1 MDNWN
6 VPEKLNKARLSG
18 KNSMST
24 KKRALIKGWACAAVM
39 CIFSNVQLTVSGNI
53 QSVSLDC
60 RHTGRYHNH
69 IRFIFLC
76 DGGLKD
82 TLPISCSVWWLIFA
96 SLMIDWDG
104 SHLKYSPKPATLI
117 VIRDDKVPPKARLFV
132 VFLCSVPPKKR
143 NPTRRGRLSTAGL
156 APV

>member
-1 MDNWN
+1 MFLKSWIKPGCR
-6 VPEKLNKARLSG
+6 VKTAWVQRSEPLLKAGRVQQWCAFSVTY
-18 KNSMST
+18 NSQC
-24 KKRALIKGWACAAVM
+24 R
-39 CIFSNVQLTVSGNI
+39 GNI

-60 RHTGRYHNH
+60 RHIGRYHNH

-76 DGGLKD
+76 DRGLKD

-143 NPTRRGRLSTAGL
+143 NPTRRGR
-156 APV
+156 